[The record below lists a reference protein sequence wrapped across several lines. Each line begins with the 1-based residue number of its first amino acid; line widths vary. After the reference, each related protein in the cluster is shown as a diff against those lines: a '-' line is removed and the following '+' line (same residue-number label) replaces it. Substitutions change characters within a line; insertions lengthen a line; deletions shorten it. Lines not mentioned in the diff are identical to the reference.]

1 MSMNGIDKVAILLMT
16 VGEEAASHVMK
27 NLDAR
32 EIRRIGSR
40 MSALSNISAEDRQ
53 GVYEEF
59 TKLSDEGDV
68 TVEGKEY
75 LRTVLSKALGEGKAK
90 EMLKTLAAKNDD
102 NIELLKWIDPRAIG
116 AYMKGE
122 HPQTIA
128 AFLVNMEPEQAS
140 EVLSLLPDQLQG
152 DVMYRMAT
160 MEDLSTDALKELGLV
175 LRDELRTVGSKSA
188 RQLGGP
194 QTVADIVNLLDKTSE
209 ATVMNTIGDHNDE
222 MVERIRDL
230 MFVFDDLID
239 MDDRSVQ
246 ELLKDV
252 SKEDLTLA
260 LRSAPDDLK
269 QLFFRNMSS
278 RAAVMFRE
286 DMEAQGPAKVSEIE
300 KAQRDILKVVRRLEE
315 EGRISVG
322 GKAGGEEL
330 V

>member
-1 MSMNGIDKVAILLMT
+1 MNGIDKVAILLTT

-27 NLDAR
+27 HLDAR

-40 MSALSNISAEDRQ
+40 MAALSNITAEERQ
-53 GVYEEF
+53 NVYKEF
-59 TKLSDEGDV
+59 TKLSGEGDV
-68 TVEGKEY
+68 NVEGKEY
-75 LRTVLSKALGEGKAK
+75 LQSVLAKALGETKAK
-90 EMLKTLAAKNDD
+90 EMMKSLAAKNDD
-102 NIELLKWIDPRAIG
+102 NIELLKWINPRSIG

-140 EVLSLLPDQLQG
+140 EVLALLPDQLQG

-160 MEDLSTDALKELGLV
+160 MEDLSTDALQELGAV
-175 LRDELRTVGSKSA
+175 LREELKTAGSKSA

-194 QTVADIVNLLDKTSE
+194 QSVADIVNLMDKTSE
-209 ATVMNTIGDHNDE
+209 ATVMATIGDYNGELVD
-222 MVERIRDL
+222 RIQDL
-230 MFVFDDLID
+230 MFVFDDLIE
-239 MDDRSVQ
+239 MDDRSLQ
-246 ELLKDV
+246 ELLKEV
-252 SKEDLTLA
+252 SKDDLTLA
-260 LRSAPDDLK
+260 LRSAPEELK
-269 QLFFRNMSS
+269 ELFFRNMSS

-315 EGRISVG
+315 EGRVSVG
-322 GKAGGEEL
+322 SKGGGEEL